1 VSIFFRNGN
10 GINQKDIILFK
21 RPKIGL
27 ALGAG
32 GARGLAHI
40 GVLKIFEQEKI
51 PIDFIAGTSIGAL
64 IGAMYALNPDA
75 EAVEKKMFD
84 YINSPGYKIAHLER
98 FTKGKAADGLF
109 AHLVTF
115 LTERIVINLAP
126 SRISLV
132 SNKKLEQALLCMV
145 NETDIKKTKI
155 PFSAVASD
163 LVSGREVVL
172 NSGNIIT
179 AIISSGS
186 IPGFLPPVSM
196 SDYLLLDGS
205 VVQTVPVEVVSEMGA
220 DVVFAVDVSQN
231 LEKIS
236 EYDNILDVMNRSNQM
251 TSKALTELQL
261 RGADI
266 ILKPKVG
273 QYHWSEFDFINIL
286 INEGARVAKE
296 LLPEIKK
303 KLNRKFF
310 LN

>member
-1 VSIFFRNGN
+1 VSIFIKKWNRD
-10 GINQKDIILFK
+10 KILFK

-40 GVLKIFEQEKI
+40 GVLKIFEQENI

-75 EAVEKKMFD
+75 AAVEKKMFD
-84 YINSPGYKIAHLER
+84 YINSPGYKKAHLER
-98 FTKGKAADGLF
+98 FTKGKEADGLF
-109 AHLVTF
+109 AHLATF

-126 SRISLV
+126 SLISLV
-132 SNKKLEQALLCMV
+132 SNKKLKQALLCMI
-145 NETDIKKTKI
+145 NETDIKKTEI

-196 SDYLLLDGS
+196 SDYFLLDGS
-205 VVQTVPVEVVSEMGA
+205 VVQTVPVKVVSDMGA

-231 LEKIS
+231 LDKIT
-236 EYDNILDVMNRSNQM
+236 EFDNILDVMNRTSQM
-251 TSKALTELQL
+251 TSKALTDLQL
-261 RGADI
+261 KGADI

-273 QYHWSEFDFINIL
+273 QYHWSEFDFFNIL
-286 INEGARVAKE
+286 INEGARVTRE
-296 LLPEIKK
+296 ILPEIKK

-310 LN
+310 LK